1 MPKAHTPPAVLLI
14 DDEPRILFSS
24 KTLLRGGGIAEV
36 ETLEDSR
43 QVLPLL
49 AQRRFGAIV
58 LDLFMPHTSGQDLLP
73 VICREYPETPVI
85 IMTASDELEL
95 AVECMK
101 KGAYDYL
108 VKPVEK
114 ACFLST
120 VRRALEMSLLR
131 DEVTRLKEQIFS
143 QRLEHAEA
151 FAPIVTNSPKMA
163 TIFRYIEA
171 IASLRQPVLIT
182 GETGVGK
189 ELVARSVHRLSGL
202 SGRFVPINVA
212 GLDDTLFTDTLFGHK
227 KGAFT
232 GAERQRAGLI
242 TQAAGGTLFLDEI
255 GDLRESSQVKLLRL
269 LQEGEYY
276 PVGSD
281 LPKKSDAR
289 IIVATNRNLQEEVT
303 QKRFRKDLYYR
314 LCAHQVH
321 IPPLRERL
329 EDIPLLLDH
338 FLEKAA
344 AELQRAKP
352 SIPPE
357 LVQLLSAHHFP
368 GNIREL
374 EGLAFDAAAR
384 HRSGVLSLESFR
396 KAIAGRRLEAPSETL
411 PEQTETDLLYR
422 FYGRFPTLKEMDALL
437 IVKAMQVARDN
448 QGVAASLLGISR
460 QALNQRLK
468 RKKDA

>member
-1 MPKAHTPPAVLLI
+1 
-14 DDEPRILFSS
+14 
-24 KTLLRGGGIAEV
+24 
-36 ETLEDSR
+36 
-43 QVLPLL
+43 
-49 AQRRFGAIV
+49 
-58 LDLFMPHTSGQDLLP
+58 
-73 VICREYPETPVI
+73 
-85 IMTASDELEL
+85 
-95 AVECMK
+95 
-101 KGAYDYL
+101 
-108 VKPVEK
+108 
-114 ACFLST
+114 
-120 VRRALEMSLLR
+120 
-131 DEVTRLKEQIFS
+131 
-143 QRLEHAEA
+143 
-151 FAPIVTNSPKMA
+151 
-163 TIFRYIEA
+163 
-171 IASLRQPVLIT
+171 
-182 GETGVGK
+182 
-189 ELVARSVHRLSGL
+189 VARSVHQLSGL
-202 SGRFVPINVA
+202 TGRFVPINVA

-357 LVQLLSAHHFP
+357 LVQLLSAHHVP